1 MEIEGT
7 DVSDFLA
14 PAKVVLHLLKPY
26 LNKGYTVGI
35 DNLYT
40 DPRLF
45 EVLLENGTDAIGT
58 VRANKR
64 YLPNGIKVKRLQR
77 GYCRFWYKIIT
88 KGKKGIMCVMWQDK
102 KTVRLMS
109 TIHGNA
115 MKEVDD
121 RVKGKKTGK
130 KSKPNACIEY
140 KQIMP
145 GVDKM
150 DQMMASYD
158 PTRKRLKRY
167 WRRMYLT
174 LLEMAYY
181 NSFVVFNS
189 LAEKK
194 LSYLSYKI
202 DVIKK
207 TCEKYGHRFYK
218 SANGPVPYE
227 RFNPDRRESISE
239 CDRLV
244 QGEHFPVEIGV
255 NAGNRKIYRQCHFCA
270 KQTVKS
276 TKTKD
281 IKTSNIKCFV
291 CKCVLCVTPCFHLY
305 HTLKDYTIYEEKKQ
319 RVCHIFWPHSN
330 NFLHDLYNLK
340 NLNIFL

>member
-115 MKEVDD
+115 MKEVDE
-121 RVKGKKTGK
+121 RVKGKKKMARNQNPMHALSTN
-130 KSKPNACIEY
+130 KSCQE
-140 KQIMP
+140 
-145 GVDKM
+145 
-150 DQMMASYD
+150 
-158 PTRKRLKRY
+158 
-167 WRRMYLT
+167 W
-174 LLEMAYY
+174 
-181 NSFVVFNS
+181 
-189 LAEKK
+189 
-194 LSYLSYKI
+194 
-202 DVIKK
+202 IKW
-207 TCEKYGHRFYK
+207 
-218 SANGPVPYE
+218 
-227 RFNPDRRESISE
+227 
-239 CDRLV
+239 
-244 QGEHFPVEIGV
+244 
-255 NAGNRKIYRQCHFCA
+255 
-270 KQTVKS
+270 
-276 TKTKD
+276 
-281 IKTSNIKCFV
+281 IK
-291 CKCVLCVTPCFHLY
+291 
-305 HTLKDYTIYEEKKQ
+305 
-319 RVCHIFWPHSN
+319 
-330 NFLHDLYNLK
+330 
-340 NLNIFL
+340 